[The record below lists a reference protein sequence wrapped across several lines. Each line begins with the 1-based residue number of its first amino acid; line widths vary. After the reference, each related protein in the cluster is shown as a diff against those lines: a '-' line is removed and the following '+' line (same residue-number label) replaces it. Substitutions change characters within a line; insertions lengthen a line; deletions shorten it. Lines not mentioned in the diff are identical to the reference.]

1 MELNN
6 SFLWSVDLIKDVPTD
21 NLLKIYD
28 ICSQLSVIC
37 TKEKGIGIS
46 AVQVGIP
53 WKLFIIN
60 IENNFEYFVNCSYSP
75 LNDEKISHLEGC
87 LSLKNGNRFRNFEV
101 ERSKS
106 ILVNGFKLVEKNT
119 ALVLNPLIDYYVEDF
134 MACVFQHEI
143 DHHCG
148 ITIDKI
154 GKEIEL
160 W

>member
-21 NLLKIYD
+21 NLFKIYD
-28 ICSQLSVIC
+28 TCLQLSVIC
-37 TKEKGIGIS
+37 EKEKGIGVS

-53 WKLFIIN
+53 WKLFIVKT
-60 IENNFEYFVNCSYSP
+60 ENGFEYFINCSYSP
-75 LNDEKISHLEGC
+75 LNDEKIIHLEGC
-87 LSLKNGNRFRNFEV
+87 LSLKSGNRFRTFEV
-101 ERSKS
+101 ERFKTVV
-106 ILVNGFKLVEKNT
+106 INGYKLVEKNNDL
-119 ALVLNPLIDYYVEDF
+119 ALIPLIDYHVEDF

-148 ITIDKI
+148 VTIDKI